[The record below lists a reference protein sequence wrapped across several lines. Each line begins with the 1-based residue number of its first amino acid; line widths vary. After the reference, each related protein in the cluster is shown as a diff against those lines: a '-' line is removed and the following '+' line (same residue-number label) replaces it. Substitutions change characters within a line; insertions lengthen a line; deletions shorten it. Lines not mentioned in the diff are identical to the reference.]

1 MGYVPSDIQE
11 EEVSEESIEDYL
23 IIDEIIEIPESDDN
37 ELQKEWQQTETVY
50 DDEEELIEVLDDGE
64 EEETLE
70 RNAYVDSST
79 KFEYTLSGN
88 EAVITGYSGSSSVIT
103 IPTSVSG
110 YKVTGIGSYAFEN
123 STMTTLTIPSTITS
137 IGYRAFFNCQKLSF
151 INFNAL
157 NCNNCDGNG
166 GTFYN
171 AGQSA
176 ASLTVTFG
184 NGVKR
189 IPANL
194 FYVDSFT
201 NYAKVTSVVMSNT
214 IQEIGNSAF
223 NHCCSMQKVTWSTA
237 VVTIGEY
244 AFSECL
250 SLTSVTIPAAT
261 TSIGYRA
268 FYDCEKLSSINFNA
282 LNCNN
287 CDGNGGTFYNAGQLA
302 SSLTVTFGNGVKRI
316 PADLFYVST
325 DYNYGDN
332 PYAHITSVVLSNTIQ
347 EVGYSAFSNC
357 YDIKNISWGTGI
369 VTIGDYAFS
378 NCIYLS
384 SVTIPSVTKSIGY
397 RAFYDC
403 ASLSSITFNALNCN
417 DCNSYGFYNAGY
429 AASSLN
435 VTVGSGVKKIPAY
448 LFDTDENY
456 NYGDGF
462 YAHITSVTL
471 PASVQEIGRYSFGNC
486 YDLKTVTINNKSMA
500 FNDYSFYN
508 CLSSLTF
515 KCYQGSTADTYAKN
529 NGFKRSYM
537 GSVVTAPSATA
548 ITGVSNTS
556 YGVKLQWRKA
566 SGASGYYIY
575 RQSGQGSWYRV
586 GTTSSLNYV
595 DWSVSNGQLYR
606 YRIYAYNSGGTG
618 NPSSAVAICYVSR
631 TKITSIKNNAKK
643 ALTIKWGKNTKA
655 SGYQIQYSVK
665 SHFSNSKT
673 KTIGKAATT
682 SKKLTGLKKGKTYY
696 IRIRSYKTVSGK
708 KYYSAWS
715 TAVKKKISK

>member
-1 MGYVPSDIQE
+1 MGT
-11 EEVSEESIEDYL
+11 
-23 IIDEIIEIPESDDN
+23 IIRRLTRIPAN
-37 ELQKEWQQTETVY
+37 LF
-50 DDEEELIEVLDDGE
+50 
-64 EEETLE
+64 
-70 RNAYVDSST
+70 YVDSFTNYAKVTSVVMSNTIQEIGNSAFNHCCSMQKVTWST
-79 KFEYTLSGN
+79 AVVTIGEYAFSECLSL
-88 EAVITGYSGSSSVIT
+88 TSVT
-103 IPTSVSG
+103 IPAAT
-110 YKVTGIGSYAFEN
+110 
-123 STMTTLTIPSTITS
+123 TS
-137 IGYRAFFNCQKLSF
+137 IGYRAFYDCEKLSS

-171 AGQSA
+171 AGQLAS
-176 ASLTVTFG
+176 SLTVTFG

-214 IQEIGNSAF
+214 IQEIGNGAF
-223 NHCCSMQKVTWSTA
+223 NHCCIMQKVTWSTA

>member
-1 MGYVPSDIQE
+1 MKRRLVGLGLCVVMMFAQECFAWAEENFDTEMIFYDSEIISEDSSLDEADASVGYVPSDIQE

-151 INFNAL
+151 
-157 NCNNCDGNG
+157 
-166 GTFYN
+166 
-171 AGQSA
+171 
-176 ASLTVTFG
+176 
-184 NGVKR
+184 
-189 IPANL
+189 
-194 FYVDSFT
+194 
-201 NYAKVTSVVMSNT
+201 
-214 IQEIGNSAF
+214 
-223 NHCCSMQKVTWSTA
+223 
-237 VVTIGEY
+237 
-244 AFSECL
+244 
-250 SLTSVTIPAAT
+250 
-261 TSIGYRA
+261 
-268 FYDCEKLSSINFNA
+268 INFNA